1 MTTSRKSGVLMH
13 ISSLW
18 GDYSCGS
25 FGRAGREFVDF
36 LSESGFSYWQVLPFC
51 LADDDASPYNSFST
65 FSVNPYFIDIEQ
77 LASIGLITS
86 GELDAA
92 KQHTPYVAEFSRLA
106 GERFALLSKA
116 AARFPD
122 GKDVD
127 KFCESHPHTDFFCRF
142 MAKRAKNGGK
152 GFRLWTDDGIDENV
166 YHTWRFICYTFVRQ
180 WTALKNYA
188 NEKGIKIIGDIPI
201 YVSRESSDIMEFRDQ
216 FMLDERYMPTKVAG
230 VPPDYFSENG
240 QLWGNPLY
248 DWKAMKADGFRWW
261 RDRIS
266 FMCELF
272 DCIRIDHFR
281 GIESFYTCD
290 PDAKDAK
297 NGKWKKGPG
306 MELINAIK
314 EAAGDR
320 MLIAEDLGI
329 ITPEVEKLVKDSGFP
344 GMKVLEFGFV
354 DGDNPH
360 LPHNYGKNTVAY
372 TGTHDNNTLLGFIWE
387 LDDET
392 RRRVLDYCGYRG
404 YDWNSREAYMSV
416 IRTMLESHAD
426 TVIFPLQDILLYGA
440 DTRMNTP
447 GVKSGN
453 WAWRV
458 TRDAL
463 LAVDR
468 GELRRLNELY
478 CRYGSEPSEE

>member
-1 MTTSRKSGVLMH
+1 
-13 ISSLW
+13 
-18 GDYSCGS
+18 
-25 FGRAGREFVDF
+25 
-36 LSESGFSYWQVLPFC
+36 
-51 LADDDASPYNSFST
+51 
-65 FSVNPYFIDIEQ
+65 
-77 LASIGLITS
+77 
-86 GELDAA
+86 
-92 KQHTPYVAEFSRLA
+92 
-106 GERFALLSKA
+106 
-116 AARFPD
+116 
-122 GKDVD
+122 
-127 KFCESHPHTDFFCRF
+127 
-142 MAKRAKNGGK
+142 
-152 GFRLWTDDGIDENV
+152 
-166 YHTWRFICYTFVRQ
+166 
-180 WTALKNYA
+180 
-188 NEKGIKIIGDIPI
+188 
-201 YVSRESSDIMEFRDQ
+201 
-216 FMLDERYMPTKVAG
+216 
-230 VPPDYFSENG
+230 
-240 QLWGNPLY
+240 
-248 DWKAMKADGFRWW
+248 
-261 RDRIS
+261 
-266 FMCELF
+266 MCELF

-314 EAAGDR
+314 EAAGGR

-329 ITPEVEKLVKDSGFP
+329 ITPEVEKLVKNSGFP
-344 GMKVLEFGFV
+344 GMKVLEFGFA

-387 LDDET
+387 LDNET
-392 RRRVLDYCGYRG
+392 RRQVLDYCGYRG

-463 LAVDR
+463 MAVDR
-468 GELRRLNELY
+468 GELRRMNELY
-478 CRYGSEPSEE
+478 CRYGSDPSEE